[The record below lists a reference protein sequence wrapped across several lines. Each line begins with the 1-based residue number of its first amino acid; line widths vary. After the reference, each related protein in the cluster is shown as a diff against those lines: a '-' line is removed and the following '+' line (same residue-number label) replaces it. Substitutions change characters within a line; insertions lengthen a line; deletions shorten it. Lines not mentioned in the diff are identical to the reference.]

1 MVQYVKNKT
10 NPGTRQE
17 TKNYEIIFVA
27 GHQDNVGCYF
37 VEYESNWTQL
47 MRLILASLESEDTF
61 KEISL
66 FLNREL
72 QRYMSPGINVR
83 VEIFNQTFF
92 PMKLTKSLHLSFT
105 DPSKTTLVF
114 LIRRK
119 QVLRSLKHIS
129 IQNVTEQINPPS
141 DLQCLEI
148 PMSLKKDLV
157 DEAQSIWYRAK
168 PEEDFQK
175 KENKTNFSWRL
186 EWRAEHLLKELR
198 I

>member
-1 MVQYVKNKT
+1 MVQYVKEKT
-10 NPGTRQE
+10 NPGTKQE

-37 VEYESNWTQL
+37 VEYESNWSQL
-47 MRLILASLESEDTF
+47 MKLILASLESENDI
-61 KEISL
+61 KDISV
-66 FLNREL
+66 FLSREL
-72 QRYMSPGINVR
+72 QRYLTPGINVSIG
-83 VEIFNQTFF
+83 IFNQTYF
-92 PMKLTKSLHLSFT
+92 PMKDTKSLHLSFT

-114 LIRRK
+114 LIRKK
-119 QVLRSLKHIS
+119 QVLKSLRNIS
-129 IQNVTEQINPPS
+129 IQNVAEQMKLPS

-148 PMSLKKDLV
+148 PMSLKKELV
-157 DEAQSIWYRAK
+157 DEAQSIWYRGN

-175 KENKTNFSWRL
+175 KENKSFSWRL